1 MQRKFAKKYFVG
13 LVSAAMLCAAMT
25 GCDNKPAAPKVQAPP
40 AAPKVE
46 PATTAKVDGAAK
58 AAKNDAAVTV
68 PSEVPET
75 KKTDHPDH
83 PR

>member
-1 MQRKFAKKYFVG
+1 MQLKFAKKCFIG

-25 GCDNKPAAPKVQAPP
+25 GCDDKPAAPNVQAP
-40 AAPKVE
+40 ATAPKVE
-46 PATTAKVDGAAK
+46 GAAV
-58 AAKNDAAVTV
+58 AAKKDAAATV
-68 PSEVPET
+68 PSGVPET

>member
-1 MQRKFAKKYFVG
+1 MQPKFAKKCFVG

-25 GCDNKPAAPKVQAPP
+25 GCDDKPATPNVQAPP
-40 AAPKVE
+40 AAAKVE
-46 PATTAKVDGAAK
+46 GAAVATK
-58 AAKNDAAVTV
+58 KDAAAT
-68 PSEVPET
+68 VPET